1 MREKIHFPGCLCAH
15 TRVIVESLYNHVC
28 NVFSQLLAFV
38 TGLRESV
45 SFWNDGDVDY
55 QIKLELFVTISCC
68 KIGPLIMYVSGRLL
82 LRRSV
87 ELMAF

>member
-68 KIGPLIMYVSGRLL
+68 KIGPLSCMFLGGC
-82 LRRSV
+82 
-87 ELMAF
+87 F